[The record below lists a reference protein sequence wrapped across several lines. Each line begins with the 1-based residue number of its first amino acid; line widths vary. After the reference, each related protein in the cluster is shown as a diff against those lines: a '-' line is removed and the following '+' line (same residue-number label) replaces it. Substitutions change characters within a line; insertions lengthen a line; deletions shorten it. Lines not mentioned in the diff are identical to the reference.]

1 MKKGTQQRKGKK
13 TRIIITAILAGAAL
27 VCLIGAGIL
36 YYLQTRPTVLE
47 NVTLEAGQEID
58 IAQFLEKG
66 ADPSKASFEEGE
78 VIDTGKVGVDLITIN
93 YKKKDYIVCVEI
105 KDTVAPQ
112 GTPVAVTAKP
122 EDMPEA
128 ADCVKDIVD
137 VTAVE
142 ASFKEEINMSQ
153 AGETSVVV
161 VLTDEGGNTTELT
174 VPVTVIL
181 DSEPPVIEGT
191 KDIVVY
197 VGDTVSYRSGVSVTD
212 NKDENPTL
220 EIDNSQVNLEKVGEY
235 PVTYTATDAAG
246 NTSSVSIT
254 VTVAKKPQQTQST
267 GGSSNGSS
275 GQTQVDSGDMNAL
288 AQKVYNQIIKDDMSQ
303 MQKAFAIYRWV
314 RTNIGYTGSS
324 EKSSW
329 EVGAYQAFK
338 NRSGDCFNYYAAGK
352 ALLNIAGIQNVDIVK
367 SDTSH
372 SRHYWSLINVGT
384 GWYHFDCTPRKGGGN
399 FFMLTDAEL
408 ADYSESHKNS
418 HIFDSSLYPA
428 RATES
433 VQGMVNYNKGTV
445 SQ

>member
-1 MKKGTQQRKGKK
+1 MRKGSQRKK
-13 TRIIITAILAGAAL
+13 TKIIVTAIMVGVAL
-27 VCLIGAGIL
+27 VLLVGAGIF

-47 NVTLEAGQEID
+47 EVTLEAGQEVD

-66 ADPSKASFEEGE
+66 ADPSKASFEDGDE
-78 VIDTGKVGVDLITIN
+78 VIDTSKVGVDLVTVI
-93 YKKKDYIVCVEI
+93 YKKKSYIVCVEV

-112 GTPVAVTAKP
+112 GTAVAVTAKP
-122 EDMPEA
+122 EAMPSASE
-128 ADCVKDIVD
+128 CVKDIVD

-142 ASFKEEINMSQ
+142 AAFKEEIDMSQ
-153 AGETSVVV
+153 AGETTVIV
-161 VLTDEGGNTTELT
+161 VLTDEGGNTTEIT

-181 DSEPPVIEGT
+181 DSEPPVIEGA

-197 VGDTVSYRSGVSVTD
+197 VGDTVSYRSGVTVTD

-220 EIDNSQVNLEKVGEY
+220 DIDNSAVDLEKVGEY
-235 PVTYTATDAAG
+235 PVTYTATDANG

-254 VTVAKKPQQTQST
+254 VTVAKKPQQTQSS
-267 GGSSNGSS
+267 GGTS
-275 GQTQVDSGDMNAL
+275 GGTTQVDSGDMNAL
-288 AQKVYNQIIKDDMSQ
+288 AQKVYNQIITDNMSQ

-314 RTNIGYTGSS
+314 RGNIAYTGSS
-324 EKSSW
+324 DKSSW

-338 NRSGDCFNYYAAGK
+338 KRSGDCFNYYAAGK

-372 SRHYWSLINVGT
+372 SRHYWSLINVGN

-408 ADYSESHKNS
+408 AAYSESHNNS

-433 VQGMVNYNKGTV
+433 VQDKVSYSKGTV